1 MATQITTSE
10 DKKIQSATNSVSKY
24 RIEIDREV
32 CIGAASCVAIAGATF
47 SLDEENKVLM
57 VEGDWD
63 SDEMVLAA
71 AQSCPVFAIKVFD
84 NETGRQIFPEV

>member
-1 MATQITTSE
+1 MATT
-10 DKKIQSATNSVSKY
+10 KSKY
-24 RIEIDREV
+24 RLEIDREA
-32 CIGAASCVAIAGATF
+32 CIGAASCVAIAGQTF
-47 SLDEENKVLM
+47 TLDEENKVLI

-84 NETGRQIFPEV
+84 NETGAQIFPEA